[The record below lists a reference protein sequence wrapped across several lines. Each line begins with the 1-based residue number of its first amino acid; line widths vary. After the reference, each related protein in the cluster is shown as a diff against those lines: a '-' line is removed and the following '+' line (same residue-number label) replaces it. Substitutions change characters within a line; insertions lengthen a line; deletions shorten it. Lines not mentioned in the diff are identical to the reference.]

1 MEPSAKEIVDAMHQ
15 AVEEVSA
22 LRSKFNAVVELAFK
36 NNGSVT
42 NGKIDISKSK
52 KGTDGCMP

>member
-1 MEPSAKEIVDAMHQ
+1 MHQ

-22 LRSKFNAVVELAFK
+22 LRSKFNAVVKFAFK